1 MICLCPPVDIE
12 KAWVF
17 VYPLLQEAVERSL
30 GRDTESALKQML
42 IDGHYQLWMAGEPG
56 RLSACCATRVAEY
69 PSGKKVLNIVA
80 LGGKQFEQWAQ
91 ELLDT
96 LKKFSLENKCT
107 SIEFVGRRGWMRKL
121 PEYGFEDCRLTA
133 MEYKL

>member
-17 VYPLLQEAVERSL
+17 VWPLLQEAVERSL